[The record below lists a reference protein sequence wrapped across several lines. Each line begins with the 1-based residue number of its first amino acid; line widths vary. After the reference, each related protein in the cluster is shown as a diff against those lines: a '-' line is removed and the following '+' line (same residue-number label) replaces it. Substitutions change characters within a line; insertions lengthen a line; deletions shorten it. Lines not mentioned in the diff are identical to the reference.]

1 MAWKPTQL
9 SKAQLEERR
18 FKCAELFT
26 TDELDQKRIAL
37 ELEVSSASIS
47 KWHAKWLEGGSKAL
61 TAKPHLGPGKSIS
74 AEDQQKLLDAVKLG
88 ALHWGFTVD
97 RWTAQRIADVCQ
109 RVTGIDFHPDHVRKL
124 MRELGFSPQK
134 PQRKAVERDET
145 AIAMWLKTTH
155 PEILKRGARKTRRSS
170 TATKNTWSHR

>member
-1 MAWKPTQL
+1 MAWKPARLT
-9 SKAQLEERR
+9 KAQLEERR
-18 FKCAELFT
+18 FKCAELFNAE
-26 TDELDQKRIAL
+26 ELNQKRIAL
-37 ELEVSSASIS
+37 ELEVSQASIS

-61 TAKPHLGPGKSIS
+61 TAKPHPGPGKSIS

-109 RVTGIDFHPDHVRKL
+109 RVTGIDFHPDHIRKL

-134 PQRKAVERDET
+134 PQRKALERDES
-145 AIAMWLKTTH
+145 AIAAWLETTH
-155 PEILKRGARKTRRSS
+155 PEIIKRGARKTRPFS
-170 TATKNTWSHR
+170 TATKPARV